1 MSKFEVGSRVVD
13 TTRSNLKTHDEY
25 EDGGDVTRGAVVSL
39 IDAASDKV
47 KVKWDSQWI
56 EPRTSTIAIKNLMSE
71 KKANQILSKLEAEYE
86 SWAGPIREKLKAAG
100 ELLREAAQL
109 AQAKKR
115 DLTEMHDLVGEL
127 TEAMDDIGWRTS
139 SLSC

>member
-13 TTRSNLKTHDEY
+13 VTRSNLKTHDEY

-39 IDAASDKV
+39 VEEGLKA
-47 KVKWDSQWI
+47 KVKWDSKWI
-56 EPRTSTIAIKNLMSE
+56 EPRTSTIEVKNLISE
-71 KKANQILSKLEAEYE
+71 EEANQILSKLEAEYE

-100 ELLREAAQL
+100 ALLIEANDL
-109 AQAKKR
+109 ALAKKR

-127 TEAMDDIGWRTS
+127 TSAMDDIGWRTS

>member
-13 TTRSNLKTHDEY
+13 KDHSDLEIYNEY
-25 EDGGDVTRGAVVSL
+25 EDGVTRGVVVAL
-39 IDAASDKV
+39 YKQEPDKIR
-47 KVKWDSQWI
+47 VKWDDSWKKPNPEKI
-56 EPRTSTIAIKNLMSE
+56 EVARLIAE
-71 KKANQILSKLEAEYE
+71 EEADQILSKLEAEYE

-100 ELLREAAQL
+100 ELLREADKM

-115 DLTEMHDLVGEL
+115 DLTEMHDLVEEL
-127 TEAMDDIGWRTS
+127 TSAMDDIGWRTS